1 MMAVQLSDDSIGKAA
16 RRQQIIDGLHDIPG
30 QIKRVLD
37 QDKEFQTL
45 AKDMLGEK
53 SLLIMGRGYQCEYLL
68 WSAKDGVITA
78 GERYGGIGIGF
89 SRKYSD
95 GARHDASRTT
105 RERGKPGREV
115 AMEDIYAHEQTLRA
129 WRVP

>member
-37 QDKEFQTL
+37 QDKEFQSL

-53 SLLIMGRGYQCEYLL
+53 SLLIMGRGYQCTCLSPQCLAACWWAVY
-68 WSAKDGVITA
+68 KDA
-78 GERYGGIGIGF
+78 LEWF
-89 SRKYSD
+89 
-95 GARHDASRTT
+95 
-105 RERGKPGREV
+105 EV
-115 AMEDIYAHEQTLRA
+115 AAMARNCGASMETC
-129 WRVP
+129 